1 MGEHLRG
8 CLSLGDMGI
17 GRDKRG
23 VALLSKLEG
32 TEAGMEKATP
42 PLARQPGQFFQAQD
56 SHCPPHTALLRTHC
70 ACDSG

>member
-8 CLSLGDMGI
+8 CLSQGDMGI

-23 VALLSKLEG
+23 VALLPKLEV
-32 TEAGMEKATP
+32 MKARGEEGD
-42 PLARQPGQFFQAQD
+42 PLLAHPPGQSLQAQD
-56 SHCPPHTALLRTHC
+56 SHCPQHTALLRTHC

>member
-8 CLSLGDMGI
+8 CPSQGDMGI
-17 GRDKRG
+17 GQDKRG

-32 TEAGMEKATP
+32 TGAGTERVTP
-42 PLARQPGQFFQAQD
+42 PLAGQRGQFFQAQD
-56 SHCPPHTALLRTHC
+56 SHCPQHTALLRTHC